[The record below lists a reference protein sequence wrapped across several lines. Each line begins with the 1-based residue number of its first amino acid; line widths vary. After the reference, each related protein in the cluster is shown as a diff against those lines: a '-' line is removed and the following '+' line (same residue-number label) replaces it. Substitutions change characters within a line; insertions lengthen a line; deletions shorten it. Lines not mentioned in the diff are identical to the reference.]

1 MTTTRILEVKSLS
14 KNYGQGPNRTEALRG
29 ISFEVLEGEFLGI
42 MGASGS
48 GKTTLLNCL
57 ATMLRPSSGQILLN
71 GQDLAALTGP
81 ALADYRG
88 QVIGYL
94 FQEFEL
100 LDNLTVRENI
110 LLPLLLHHRPRAEAE
125 TSLSIVSGWM
135 GLEDLLEQFPVQL
148 SGGQKQ
154 RTAAARALISQPS
167 LVLADEPTG
176 QLDSVNAR
184 QLMDRLALIHES
196 EHKTLIMVTHDSA
209 AASFCSR
216 ILFIQ
221 DGQLYHELRRQ
232 PQESRQDFYVRLAAT
247 VTQLGGGQAHVL

>member
-1 MTTTRILEVKSLS
+1 MTATRILEVKALYKS
-14 KNYGQGPNRTEALRG
+14 YGQGANRTEALRG
-29 ISFEVLEGEFLGI
+29 LSFDVLEGEFLGI

-57 ATMLRPSSGQILLN
+57 ATMLKPSSGQILLQ
-71 GQDLAALTGP
+71 GQDLTTLSGP

-88 QVIGYL
+88 QTIGYL

-110 LLPLLLHHRPRAEAE
+110 LLPLLLHHTPRAEAE
-125 TSLSIVSGWM
+125 VSLQTVSGWM
-135 GLEDLLEQFPVQL
+135 GLDDLLEQFPAQL

-154 RTAAARALISQPS
+154 RTAAARALIGQQS

-176 QLDSVNAR
+176 QLDSVTAR
-184 QLMDRLALIHES
+184 QLMDRLSLIHQS
-196 EHKTLIMVTHDSA
+196 AHKTLIMVTHDSA

-216 ILFIQ
+216 ILFIR
-221 DGQLYHELRRQ
+221 DGGLYHELRREQ
-232 PQESRQDFYVRLAAT
+232 NESRQAFYSRIATT